1 MEGTLILVFT
11 ALGVNHLYVF
21 LYKREW
27 FDDKNKLLGIVIFY
41 IFLFLTATLLNH
53 AELPLKAG
61 EYERNDFFL
70 ILKMPL
76 LSIAM
81 YKAMQ
86 YAFIK
91 SFGYSPRD
99 SFWTNNLKLMKDGVF
114 NFIFWVFGM
123 LVPVILIFGK
133 FI

>member
-1 MEGTLILVFT
+1 
-11 ALGVNHLYVF
+11 
-21 LYKREW
+21 
-27 FDDKNKLLGIVIFY
+27 
-41 IFLFLTATLLNH
+41 
-53 AELPLKAG
+53 
-61 EYERNDFFL
+61 
-70 ILKMPL
+70 
-76 LSIAM
+76 
-81 YKAMQ
+81 MQ

-114 NFIFWVFGM
+114 NFIFWVFEI